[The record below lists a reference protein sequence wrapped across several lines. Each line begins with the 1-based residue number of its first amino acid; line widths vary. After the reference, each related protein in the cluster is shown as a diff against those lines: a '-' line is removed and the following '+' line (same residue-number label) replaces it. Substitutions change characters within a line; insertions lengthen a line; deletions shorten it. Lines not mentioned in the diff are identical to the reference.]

1 LDRGEGK
8 RSGAVMTLCSTC
20 FSAYLIFFVFII
32 VLRSQSHPSLT
43 LVETKLCFGKRDIL
57 LRSYSLAPNLTC
69 TRNMNAVLPLVRN
82 YGDLLL
88 QVAANCPDGIVCFF
102 TSYQYMEYVVTKWD
116 EMGILQAL
124 VQSKLLYLETK
135 DIVETTMALDNYKRA
150 CDCGRGAIF

>member
-1 LDRGEGK
+1 MRISDW
-8 RSGAVMTLCSTC
+8 SSDVCS
-20 FSAYLIFFVFII
+20 S
-32 VLRSQSHPSLT
+32 
-43 LVETKLCFGKRDIL
+43 D
-57 LRSYSLAPNLTC
+57 LAL
-69 TRNMNAVLPLVRN
+69 ARN

-150 CDCGRGAIF
+150 CDCGRGAIFFSVARGKIAEGIDFDRHYGRCVMLFGVPYQYTKSHVIGARLEFMRLHYQLKESDFLTD